1 MRTSYSKKHKAA
13 ISVLSG
19 LTAALLLLTGCSK
32 SEETVYQIPE
42 DRKLI
47 VYTAH
52 KADVYEPIIKEFEE
66 RTGIFVELKA
76 GDTLAL
82 FDELQ
87 QDAPGTFDVMFGG
100 GVENFEECRD
110 YLEPYKVSEI
120 DQIAE
125 QYRTEGDAYTPFSVL
140 PTVFIYNNKLVYP
153 VAAPRTWEE
162 LQTDRWKGKIAFA
175 DPTKSGS
182 SYTALCTML
191 QVSDQDEQKTL
202 EDFTGA
208 LDGYLSPSSVAVL
221 EEVNA
226 GTRLVGITTEGM
238 ARQKILEGADI
249 TVIYPADGTSAIP
262 DATAIVKGAKHME
275 NAKLFL
281 EFTVSS
287 DVQRLVEEV
296 FFRRTV
302 RQSGGQ
308 GRSTGAVC
316 LACRAGNRI
325 AEPEPDSA
333 VPAGAGCGRPDRG
346 LQVSLRGGAGRLL
359 PDGRAAGRGG
369 HPVGQPD
376 AASAGLAQLPAAICG
391 GCLFHP
397 V

>member
-125 QYRTEGDAYTPFSVL
+125 QYRTEGDAY
-140 PTVFIYNNKLVYP
+140 Y
-153 VAAPRTWEE
+153 
-162 LQTDRWKGKIAFA
+162 
-175 DPTKSGS
+175 
-182 SYTALCTML
+182 
-191 QVSDQDEQKTL
+191 
-202 EDFTGA
+202 
-208 LDGYLSPSSVAVL
+208 
-221 EEVNA
+221 
-226 GTRLVGITTEGM
+226 
-238 ARQKILEGADI
+238 ILEN
-249 TVIYPADGTSAIP
+249 
-262 DATAIVKGAKHME
+262 E
-275 NAKLFL
+275 
-281 EFTVSS
+281 
-287 DVQRLVEEV
+287 VQKMYGQYDRMRRLQQ
-296 FFRRTV
+296 T
-302 RQSGGQ
+302 
-308 GRSTGAVC
+308 
-316 LACRAGNRI
+316 
-325 AEPEPDSA
+325 
-333 VPAGAGCGRPDRG
+333 
-346 LQVSLRGGAGRLL
+346 
-359 PDGRAAGRGG
+359 AAGSKIEKPER
-369 HPVGQPD
+369 
-376 AASAGLAQLPAAICG
+376 
-391 GCLFHP
+391 
-397 V
+397 

>member
-125 QYRTEGDAYTPFSVL
+125 QYRTEGDAYTPF
-140 PTVFIYNNKLVYP
+140 
-153 VAAPRTWEE
+153 
-162 LQTDRWKGKIAFA
+162 
-175 DPTKSGS
+175 
-182 SYTALCTML
+182 LCCRL
-191 QVSDQDEQKTL
+191 
-202 EDFTGA
+202 
-208 LDGYLSPSSVAVL
+208 YLS
-221 EEVNA
+221 
-226 GTRLVGITTEGM
+226 IT
-238 ARQKILEGADI
+238 INW
-249 TVIYPADGTSAIP
+249 SIP
-262 DATAIVKGAKHME
+262 
-275 NAKLFL
+275 
-281 EFTVSS
+281 
-287 DVQRLVEEV
+287 
-296 FFRRTV
+296 
-302 RQSGGQ
+302 
-308 GRSTGAVC
+308 
-316 LACRAGNRI
+316 
-325 AEPEPDSA
+325 
-333 VPAGAGCGRPDRG
+333 
-346 LQVSLRGGAGRLL
+346 
-359 PDGRAAGRGG
+359 
-369 HPVGQPD
+369 
-376 AASAGLAQLPAAICG
+376 
-391 GCLFHP
+391 
-397 V
+397 

>member
-162 LQTDRWKGKIAFA
+162 FQTDRWKGKIAFA

-238 ARQKILEGADI
+238 ARQTPRTAPVPYRTLQRSSRAQSIWKMLNYFWNLPSVVMYRDWWRKSFSGEL
-249 TVIYPADGTSAIP
+249 SAMIW
-262 DATAIVKGAKHME
+262 KSMQHR
-275 NAKLFL
+275 
-281 EFTVSS
+281 S
-287 DVQRLVEEV
+287 
-296 FFRRTV
+296 
-302 RQSGGQ
+302 RQ
-308 GRSTGAVC
+308 
-316 LACRAGNRI
+316 N
-325 AEPEPDSA
+325 
-333 VPAGAGCGRPDRG
+333 
-346 LQVSLRGGAGRLL
+346 
-359 PDGRAAGRGG
+359 
-369 HPVGQPD
+369 
-376 AASAGLAQLPAAICG
+376 
-391 GCLFHP
+391 
-397 V
+397 

>member
-1 MRTSYSKKHKAA
+1 MRTSYSKKHKAG

-19 LTAALLLLTGCSK
+19 LTAALLLLTACSK

-162 LQTDRWKGKIAFA
+162 LQTDRWKAVVIQHSVQCFR
-175 DPTKSGS
+175 
-182 SYTALCTML
+182 YRIRMNRRLWR
-191 QVSDQDEQKTL
+191 TL
-202 EDFTGA
+202 
-208 LDGYLSPSSVAVL
+208 
-221 EEVNA
+221 
-226 GTRLVGITTEGM
+226 
-238 ARQKILEGADI
+238 
-249 TVIYPADGTSAIP
+249 
-262 DATAIVKGAKHME
+262 
-275 NAKLFL
+275 
-281 EFTVSS
+281 
-287 DVQRLVEEV
+287 
-296 FFRRTV
+296 
-302 RQSGGQ
+302 
-308 GRSTGAVC
+308 
-316 LACRAGNRI
+316 
-325 AEPEPDSA
+325 
-333 VPAGAGCGRPDRG
+333 
-346 LQVSLRGGAGRLL
+346 
-359 PDGRAAGRGG
+359 
-369 HPVGQPD
+369 PVHWM
-376 AASAGLAQLPAAICG
+376 AICRPH
-391 GCLFHP
+391 LWQYWRKSMQVP
-397 V
+397 DW

>member
-1 MRTSYSKKHKAA
+1 MTNNKNILRILSTATAA
-13 ISVLSG
+13 I
-19 LTAALLLLTGCSK
+19 LLFTGCSK

-52 KADVYEPIIKEFEE
+52 KEDVYEPIIKEFEE

-82 FDELQ
+82 FEELQ

-100 GVENFEECRD
+100 GVENFEECRE
-110 YLEPYKVSEI
+110 YLEPYTVSEI
-120 DQIAE
+120 DNIAE
-125 QYRTEGDAYTPFSVL
+125 QYRVKGDAYTPFSVL

-153 VAAPRTWEE
+153 VAAPRTWAE
-162 LQTDRWKGKIAFA
+162 LQIDRWKGKIAFA

-191 QVSDQDEQKTL
+191 QISDQDEETTL
-202 EDFTGA
+202 TAFSNA
-208 LDGYLSPSSVAVL
+208 LDGNLSTSSTAVL
-221 EEVNA
+221 EDVNA

-249 TVIYPADGTSAIP
+249 TVIYPTDGTSAIP

-275 NAKLFL
+275 NAKTFL
-281 EFTVSS
+281 EFTVSR
-287 DVQRLVEEV
+287 DAQRLVEEA

-302 RQSGGQ
+302 RNDMEEYAVQEEKKLKTIDYDIHWASEEKEAIL
-308 GRSTGAVC
+308 STW
-316 LACRAGNRI
+316 
-325 AEPEPDSA
+325 EE
-333 VPAGAGCGRPDRG
+333 
-346 LQVSLRGGAGRLL
+346 LQRRTDEKV
-359 PDGRAAGRGG
+359 D
-369 HPVGQPD
+369 
-376 AASAGLAQLPAAICG
+376 
-391 GCLFHP
+391 
-397 V
+397 

>member
-1 MRTSYSKKHKAA
+1 MRTSYSKKHKVG

-19 LTAALLLLTGCSK
+19 LTAALLILTGCSK

-182 SYTALCTML
+182 SYTALCTIGSGCAEDAGGFYRCTGWL
-191 QVSDQDEQKTL
+191 PVTLICSSTGGSQCRNQTGRYYHGGNGETKDSGRGRYYSDLPHGRHQCH
-202 EDFTGA
+202 TGR
-208 LDGYLSPSSVAVL
+208 Y
-221 EEVNA
+221 
-226 GTRLVGITTEGM
+226 
-238 ARQKILEGADI
+238 
-249 TVIYPADGTSAIP
+249 
-262 DATAIVKGAKHME
+262 
-275 NAKLFL
+275 
-281 EFTVSS
+281 S
-287 DVQRLVEEV
+287 DR
-296 FFRRTV
+296 
-302 RQSGGQ
+302 Q
-308 GRSTGAVC
+308 GRKAYGKC
-316 LACRAGNRI
+316 
-325 AEPEPDSA
+325 
-333 VPAGAGCGRPDRG
+333 
-346 LQVSLRGGAGRLL
+346 
-359 PDGRAAGRGG
+359 
-369 HPVGQPD
+369 
-376 AASAGLAQLPAAICG
+376 
-391 GCLFHP
+391 
-397 V
+397 

>member
-1 MRTSYSKKHKAA
+1 MRTSYSKKHKVG

-19 LTAALLLLTGCSK
+19 LTAALLILTGCSK

-191 QVSDQDEQKTL
+191 QVSDQDAQETL
-202 EDFTGA
+202 EAFTGA

-226 GTRLVGITTEGM
+226 GTSLVGITTKGM

-249 TVIYPADGTSAIP
+249 TVI
-262 DATAIVKGAKHME
+262 
-275 NAKLFL
+275 
-281 EFTVSS
+281 
-287 DVQRLVEEV
+287 
-296 FFRRTV
+296 
-302 RQSGGQ
+302 
-308 GRSTGAVC
+308 
-316 LACRAGNRI
+316 
-325 AEPEPDSA
+325 
-333 VPAGAGCGRPDRG
+333 
-346 LQVSLRGGAGRLL
+346 
-359 PDGRAAGRGG
+359 
-369 HPVGQPD
+369 
-376 AASAGLAQLPAAICG
+376 
-391 GCLFHP
+391 
-397 V
+397 

>member
-1 MRTSYSKKHKAA
+1 MEIYSKNHKIRIFA
-13 ISVLSG
+13 ITI
-19 LTAALLLLTGCSK
+19 LTAAILLLTGCSQP
-32 SEETVYQIPE
+32 EETVYQIPE
-42 DRKLI
+42 DKKLI

-52 KADVYEPIIKEFEE
+52 KADVYEPIIKAFEV

-100 GVENFEECRD
+100 GIENFEECRD

-191 QVSDQDEQKTL
+191 QVSDQDAQKTL

-238 ARQKILEGADI
+238 ARQKIL
-249 TVIYPADGTSAIP
+249 
-262 DATAIVKGAKHME
+262 
-275 NAKLFL
+275 
-281 EFTVSS
+281 
-287 DVQRLVEEV
+287 
-296 FFRRTV
+296 
-302 RQSGGQ
+302 
-308 GRSTGAVC
+308 C
-316 LACRAGNRI
+316 L
-325 AEPEPDSA
+325 
-333 VPAGAGCGRPDRG
+333 
-346 LQVSLRGGAGRLL
+346 
-359 PDGRAAGRGG
+359 
-369 HPVGQPD
+369 
-376 AASAGLAQLPAAICG
+376 
-391 GCLFHP
+391 
-397 V
+397 

>member
-120 DQIAE
+120 DDFDQAIKMIPVLWCIE
-125 QYRTEGDAYTPFSVL
+125 DDWVKNSDHSISVF
-140 PTVFIYNNKLVYP
+140 VKEY
-153 VAAPRTWEE
+153 
-162 LQTDRWKGKIAFA
+162 
-175 DPTKSGS
+175 KSGKLHS
-182 SYTALCTML
+182 TY
-191 QVSDQDEQKTL
+191 
-202 EDFTGA
+202 
-208 LDGYLSPSSVAVL
+208 P
-221 EEVNA
+221 N
-226 GTRLVGITTEGM
+226 TR
-238 ARQKILEGADI
+238 
-249 TVIYPADGTSAIP
+249 YYY
-262 DATAIVKGAKHME
+262 
-275 NAKLFL
+275 
-281 EFTVSS
+281 
-287 DVQRLVEEV
+287 
-296 FFRRTV
+296 
-302 RQSGGQ
+302 QSI
-308 GRSTGAVC
+308 
-316 LACRAGNRI
+316 NK
-325 AEPEPDSA
+325 
-333 VPAGAGCGRPDRG
+333 
-346 LQVSLRGGAGRLL
+346 
-359 PDGRAAGRGG
+359 
-369 HPVGQPD
+369 
-376 AASAGLAQLPAAICG
+376 
-391 GCLFHP
+391 
-397 V
+397 

>member
-1 MRTSYSKKHKAA
+1 MRTSYSKKHKAG

-19 LTAALLLLTGCSK
+19 LTAALLLLTACSK

-162 LQTDRWKGKIAFA
+162 LQTCLL
-175 DPTKSGS
+175 
-182 SYTALCTML
+182 YT
-191 QVSDQDEQKTL
+191 
-202 EDFTGA
+202 
-208 LDGYLSPSSVAVL
+208 SPSPRD
-221 EEVNA
+221 
-226 GTRLVGITTEGM
+226 TR
-238 ARQKILEGADI
+238 
-249 TVIYPADGTSAIP
+249 
-262 DATAIVKGAKHME
+262 
-275 NAKLFL
+275 
-281 EFTVSS
+281 
-287 DVQRLVEEV
+287 
-296 FFRRTV
+296 
-302 RQSGGQ
+302 
-308 GRSTGAVC
+308 
-316 LACRAGNRI
+316 
-325 AEPEPDSA
+325 
-333 VPAGAGCGRPDRG
+333 
-346 LQVSLRGGAGRLL
+346 
-359 PDGRAAGRGG
+359 
-369 HPVGQPD
+369 
-376 AASAGLAQLPAAICG
+376 
-391 GCLFHP
+391 
-397 V
+397 